1 MHRINAMNIGQKSF
15 GRLRFFW
22 LLVALLLLIVLGPV
36 AEVTGLGG
44 VALLILFS
52 LLLLAS
58 AYVASERLR
67 GLIAAVGLTVPWAV
81 LTWFRPFAGDVA
93 NALVA
98 DGLAISL
105 LLYTLSLLLHRI
117 VAVKESNFDIL
128 CAAAAVYLLIGVV
141 WGVWF
146 RFIET
151 LVPGSFVLTG
161 TGEAIGWSNFIY
173 FSLATLT
180 TLGYGDITPVSPVAR
195 VWATLEAVAGVLYVA
210 LLISRLV
217 SLYRR

>member
-1 MHRINAMNIGQKSF
+1 MNIGQKSF

-36 AEVTGLGG
+36 AEMTGLGG

-58 AYVASERLR
+58 AYVASERLW
-67 GLIAAVGLTVPWAV
+67 GLIAAVGLAVPWAV
-81 LTWFRPFAGDVA
+81 LTWFQPFAGDVA

-128 CAAAAVYLLIGVV
+128 CGAAAVYLLIGVV

-151 LVPGSFVLTG
+151 WVPGSFVLTG
-161 TGEAIGWSNFIY
+161 TGEALGWSNFIY

>member
-1 MHRINAMNIGQKSF
+1 MNSGQKSF

-44 VALLILFS
+44 VTLLILFS

-58 AYVASERLR
+58 AYVASERLW
-67 GLIAAVGLTVPWAV
+67 GLIAAVGLAVPWAV
-81 LTWFRPFAGDVA
+81 LTWFQPFAGDVT

-105 LLYTLSLLLHRI
+105 LLYTLGLLLHRI

-128 CAAAAVYLLIGVV
+128 CGAAAVYLLIGVV

-151 LVPGSFVLTG
+151 LMPGSFVLTG
-161 TGEAIGWSNFIY
+161 TGEAIGWSNFVY

>member
-1 MHRINAMNIGQKSF
+1 MNIGQKSF

-44 VALLILFS
+44 VTLLILFS

-58 AYVASERLR
+58 AYVASERLW
-67 GLIAAVGLTVPWAV
+67 GLIAAVGLAVPWAV
-81 LTWFRPFAGDVA
+81 LTWFQPFAGDVA

-128 CAAAAVYLLIGVV
+128 CGAAAVYLLIGVV

-151 LVPGSFVLTG
+151 LMPGSFVLTG
-161 TGEAIGWSNFIY
+161 TGEAIGWSNFVY

>member
-1 MHRINAMNIGQKSF
+1 MNSGQKSF

-58 AYVASERLR
+58 AYVASERLW
-67 GLIAAVGLTVPWAV
+67 GLIAAVGLAVPWAV
-81 LTWFRPFAGDVA
+81 LTWFRPSAGDVA

-128 CAAAAVYLLIGVV
+128 CAAVAVYLLIGVV

-195 VWATLEAVAGVLYVA
+195 AWATLEAVAGVLYVA

>member
-1 MHRINAMNIGQKSF
+1 MNSGQKSF

-22 LLVALLLLIVLGPV
+22 LLLALLLLIVLGPV

-58 AYVASERLR
+58 AYVASERLW
-67 GLIAAVGLTVPWAV
+67 GLIAAVGLAVPWAV
-81 LTWFRPFAGDVA
+81 LTWFRPSAGDVA

-128 CAAAAVYLLIGVV
+128 CAAVAVYLLIGVV

>member
-1 MHRINAMNIGQKSF
+1 MNIGQKSF

-44 VALLILFS
+44 VTLLILFS

-58 AYVASERLR
+58 AYVASERLW
-67 GLIAAVGLTVPWAV
+67 GLIAAVGLAVPWAV
-81 LTWFRPFAGDVA
+81 LTWFQPFAGDVA

-105 LLYTLSLLLHRI
+105 LLYTLGLLLHRI

-128 CAAAAVYLLIGVV
+128 CGAAAVYLLIGVV

-151 LVPGSFVLTG
+151 LMPGSFVLTG
-161 TGEAIGWSNFIY
+161 TSEAIGWSNFIY

>member
-1 MHRINAMNIGQKSF
+1 MNIGQKSF

-44 VALLILFS
+44 VTLLILFS

-58 AYVASERLR
+58 AYVASERLW
-67 GLIAAVGLTVPWAV
+67 GLIAAVGLAVPWAV
-81 LTWFRPFAGDVA
+81 LTWFQPFAGDVT

-105 LLYTLSLLLHRI
+105 LLYTLGLLLHRI

-128 CAAAAVYLLIGVV
+128 CGAAAVYLLIGVV

-146 RFIET
+146 RFLES
-151 LVPGSFVLTG
+151 LMPGSFVLTG

>member
-1 MHRINAMNIGQKSF
+1 MNIGQKSF

-44 VALLILFS
+44 VTLLILFS

-58 AYVASERLR
+58 AYVASERLW
-67 GLIAAVGLTVPWAV
+67 GLIAAVGLAVPWAV
-81 LTWFRPFAGDVA
+81 LTWFQPFASDVA

-105 LLYTLSLLLHRI
+105 LLYTLGLLLHRI

-128 CAAAAVYLLIGVV
+128 CGAAAVYLLIGVV

-146 RFIET
+146 RFLET
-151 LVPGSFVLTG
+151 LMPGSFVLTG
-161 TGEAIGWSNFIY
+161 TGEAIGWSNFVY